1 MRVKREEELI
11 GRLID
16 ILEYKQLTYQNKL
29 DELDKKGNRKDL
41 I

>member
-29 DELDKKGNRKDL
+29 DELDKKRK
-41 I
+41 